1 MELFVKNKKGKFTR
15 ILGLEAQL
23 VCGLLF
29 LGAGALGVLW
39 AYANEVADLLISV
52 LPK

>member
-1 MELFVKNKKGKFTR
+1 MELFVKNREGKVTH

-23 VCGLLF
+23 VAGLLL

-39 AYANEVADLLISV
+39 AYANEIADLLLRI
-52 LPK
+52 K